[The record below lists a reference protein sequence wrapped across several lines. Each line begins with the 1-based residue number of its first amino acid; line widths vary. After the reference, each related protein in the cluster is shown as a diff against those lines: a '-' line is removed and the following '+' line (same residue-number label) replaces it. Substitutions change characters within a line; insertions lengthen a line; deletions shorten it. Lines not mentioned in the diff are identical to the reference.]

1 MAKGLSIHVGL
12 NAVDPNHYKDGN
24 GNDWAGVLAAC
35 ENDARSMKTLAESHG
50 YEALGMLLTGDATT
64 TALAGLMSKAAV
76 TLGIG
81 DTLLLTYSGH
91 GGQVDNIN
99 PDSDA
104 EEDELDETWC
114 LFDREFLDDELYA
127 LFANFAAGV
136 RVVVLSDSCHSGTV
150 TKGRPETF
158 VDDVP
163 SDGSPLPTAKQLPLD
178 VAVAT
183 EERHREL
190 YTAAQTAAGGEMPS
204 SIKCAVALISGCQDE
219 EFSRD
224 GAVNGAF
231 TAALLEALAADEGA
245 SLSLRGLH
253 AAASALIPKR
263 FKQHPNYVVLP
274 FDGAPAF
281 TL

>member
-12 NAVDPNHYKDGN
+12 NAVDPKHYTDGN
-24 GNDWAGVLAAC
+24 GNGWAGELSAC

-50 YEALGMLLTGDATT
+50 YETLGMLLTGGATT
-64 TALAGLMSKAAV
+64 TALAELMTKAAAALRV
-76 TLGIG
+76 G
-81 DTLLLTYSGH
+81 DTVLLTYSGH
-91 GGQVDNIN
+91 GGQVENIN
-99 PDSDA
+99 PDIDA

-127 LFANFAAGV
+127 LFAKFVAGV

-158 VDDVP
+158 VDDIP
-163 SDGSPLPTAKQLPLD
+163 SDGTPLPTAKQLPFD
-178 VAVAT
+178 VAEAT
-183 EERHREL
+183 EQRHRDL

-204 SIKCAVALISGCQDE
+204 SIKCSVALISGCQDE

-231 TAALLEALAADEGA
+231 TAALLEALAANEGA

-253 AAASALIPKR
+253 AATLALIPKR

-281 TL
+281 KL